1 MIIKC
6 EKGKHY
12 YNTVE
17 HSVCPFCVQVEKK
30 INEQKSE
37 LNKQEDESICITETT
52 DLLEYIKYSF
62 ETLADKV

>member
-1 MIIKC
+1 MITKC

-37 LNKQEDESICITETT
+37 LNKQEDESICITETK
-52 DLLEYIKYSF
+52 DL
-62 ETLADKV
+62 

>member
-30 INEQKSE
+30 INEQK
-37 LNKQEDESICITETT
+37 DESICITETT
-52 DLLEYIKYSF
+52 DL
-62 ETLADKV
+62 

>member
-12 YNTVE
+12 YNT
-17 HSVCPFCVQVEKK
+17 FCVQVEKK

-52 DLLEYIKYSF
+52 DL
-62 ETLADKV
+62 

>member
-17 HSVCPFCVQVEKK
+17 HSVCPFCMRLRETNATPLR
-30 INEQKSE
+30 IENNSGEAM
-37 LNKQEDESICITETT
+37 TETET
-52 DLLEYIKYSF
+52 MLEPDRKNAGYR
-62 ETLADKV
+62 V

>member
-17 HSVCPFCVQVEKK
+17 HSEYPFCVQVEKK

-52 DLLEYIKYSF
+52 DL
-62 ETLADKV
+62 

>member
-37 LNKQEDESICITETT
+37 LNKQEDGRQIFCAWMRGLS
-52 DLLEYIKYSF
+52 
-62 ETLADKV
+62 V

>member
-37 LNKQEDESICITETT
+37 LNKQEDVQPQCIAI
-52 DLLEYIKYSF
+52 LIKVSF
-62 ETLADKV
+62 

>member
-52 DLLEYIKYSF
+52 DPVSYTHL
-62 ETLADKV
+62 TLPTNSRV

>member
-17 HSVCPFCVQVEKK
+17 HSVCPFCKRLYETNS
-30 INEQKSE
+30 IPLWTENNSSE
-37 LNKQEDESICITETT
+37 AMTET
-52 DLLEYIKYSF
+52 
-62 ETLADKV
+62 ETMSEADRKNAGYRV

>member
-37 LNKQEDESICITETT
+37 LNKQEDESICITETRSVRI
-52 DLLEYIKYSF
+52 YKIF
-62 ETLADKV
+62 FQNVIR

>member
-17 HSVCPFCVQVEKK
+17 HSVSILCTGGEK
-30 INEQKSE
+30 
-37 LNKQEDESICITETT
+37 
-52 DLLEYIKYSF
+52 
-62 ETLADKV
+62 DK

>member
-30 INEQKSE
+30 INEREFNCQRE
-37 LNKQEDESICITETT
+37 GH
-52 DLLEYIKYSF
+52 
-62 ETLADKV
+62 